1 MAVVFLAL
9 TAVLFSASY
18 VNQNKMMT
26 LQNAESSNVIPF
38 LFGIMWSVITAIG
51 WWIAIIIGGD
61 FSFIPLDIL
70 FAAIGGITAGACN
83 LCYVL
88 SLYHGPLSL
97 SSVTLGL
104 GPIIPVIL
112 AGVLLGQI
120 PTPIKIV
127 GLVLTIVVM
136 IIVNMGPIDKR
147 PSMKWFI
154 LAFGAFLM
162 YGLQLF
168 TFNMHYAYVDN
179 PNNAQ
184 FMGMLY
190 IFCALTFGIGFVVM
204 RNKTRND
211 EAEAA
216 LLSKLNYKMILLF
229 AVIQAATNGLAN
241 ALYVKAAADIPA
253 VVLYPTVETG
263 SMLLTSIVAF
273 VFFKEKITKQGA
285 VALVLGMAAVA
296 LLNM

>member
-1 MAVVFLAL
+1 MAFVFLAL

-38 LFGIMWSVITAIG
+38 LFGIMWSVLTAIG
-51 WWIAIIIGGD
+51 WWIAIVIGGD
-61 FSFIPLDIL
+61 FTFIPLDIL

-104 GPIIPVIL
+104 GPIIPVVL
-112 AGVLLGQI
+112 AAIFLGQI
-120 PTPIKIV
+120 PTTIKIV

-147 PSMKWFI
+147 PSFKWFL

-168 TFNMHYAYVDN
+168 TFNMHYAYVEN

-190 IFCALTFGIGFVVM
+190 IFCALTFAVGFLIM
-204 RNKTRND
+204 KNKTRSD
-211 EAEAA
+211 EAETA
-216 LLSKLNYKMILLF
+216 LLTKLNYKLILGF
-229 AVIQAATNGLAN
+229 AVIQAGTNGLAN

-273 VFFKEKITKQGA
+273 MFFKEKMTKQGI
-285 VALVLGMAAVA
+285 VALILGMIAVA

>member
-1 MAVVFLAL
+1 MAMISMIM
-9 TAVLFSASY
+9 TSVLFAVSY

-26 LQNAESSNVIPF
+26 LQNAQSSNVVPF
-38 LFGIMWSVITAIG
+38 LFGIMWSLLTACG
-51 WWIAIIIGGD
+51 WWIAIIVGGD
-61 FSFIPLDIL
+61 FSFISLDIL

-83 LCYVL
+83 LCYVM

-104 GPIIPVIL
+104 GPIVPVIL
-112 AGVLLGQI
+112 AAIFLGQM
-120 PTPIKIV
+120 PTGIKIV
-127 GLVLTIVVM
+127 GLIVTILVM
-136 IIVNMGPIDKR
+136 ILVNMGPIDKR
-147 PSMKWFI
+147 PSMKWFL
-154 LAFGAFLM
+154 LAMGAFLM

-168 TFNMHYAYVDN
+168 TFNMHYAYVEN

-190 IFCALTFGIGFVVM
+190 IFCALTFAVGYVVIK
-204 RNKTRND
+204 NKTKND
-211 EAEAA
+211 ATETEVLAN
-216 LLSKLNYKMILLF
+216 LNYKMILLF
-229 AVIQAATNGLAN
+229 AVIQAGSNGLAN

-273 VFFKEKITKQGA
+273 AFFKEKMTKQGIA
-285 VALVLGMAAVA
+285 ALILGMIGVT

>member
-1 MAVVFLAL
+1 MATLFLVL

-26 LQNAESSNVIPF
+26 LQNAQSSNVIPF
-38 LFGIMWSVITAIG
+38 LFGIMWSVLTACG
-51 WWIAIIIGGD
+51 WWIAIVIQGD
-61 FSFIPLDIL
+61 WTFIPLDIL

-83 LCYVL
+83 LCYVM

-104 GPIIPVIL
+104 GPIVPVVL
-112 AGVLLGQI
+112 AAIFLGQM
-120 PTPIKIV
+120 PTGIKWI
-127 GLVLTIVVM
+127 GLALTIIVM
-136 IIVNMGPIDKR
+136 IIVNLGPIDKR
-147 PSMKWFI
+147 PTIKWFL
-154 LAFGAFLM
+154 LAFGAFAM

-168 TFNMHYAYVDN
+168 TFNMHYAYVEN

-190 IFCALTFGIGFVVM
+190 IFCALTFAIGFFVM
-204 RNKTRND
+204 KNKTRDD

-216 LLSKLNYKMILLF
+216 LLSKLNYKLILGF
-229 AVIQAATNGLAN
+229 AVIQAATNGVAN
-241 ALYVKAAADIPA
+241 AFYVKAAADIPA

-263 SMLLTSIVAF
+263 SMLLTSLVAF
-273 VFFKEKITKQGA
+273 IFFKEKLTKQG
-285 VALVLGMAAVA
+285 VIALILGMAAVA

>member
-1 MAVVFLAL
+1 MAIISMVL
-9 TAVLFSASY
+9 TSVLFSVSY

-26 LQNAESSNVIPF
+26 LQNAQSSNVIPF
-38 LFGIMWSVITAIG
+38 LFGIMWSLLTAVG
-51 WWIAIIIGGD
+51 WWVAIVLGGD

-83 LCYVL
+83 LCYVM

-104 GPIIPVIL
+104 GPIVPVIL
-112 AGVLLGQI
+112 AAIFLGQI
-120 PTPIKIV
+120 PTAIKIV
-127 GLVLTIVVM
+127 GLAITVIVM
-136 IIVNMGPIDKR
+136 ILVNKGPVDKR
-147 PSMKWFI
+147 PSLKWFA
-154 LAFGAFLM
+154 LAMGAFMM

-168 TFNMHYAYVDN
+168 TFNMHYAYVAE
-179 PNNAQ
+179 PNNSQ

-190 IFCALTFGIGFVVM
+190 IFCALTFAIGFAIM
-204 RNKTRND
+204 KNKTRSD
-211 EAEAA
+211 EEEATVLA
-216 LLSKLNYKMILLF
+216 NLNYKLVLIF
-229 AVIQAATNGLAN
+229 AVIQATSNGVAN
-241 ALYVKAAADIPA
+241 ALYVKAAAGIPA

-273 VFFKEKITKQGA
+273 AFFKEKMTKQGI
-285 VALVLGMAAVA
+285 VALILGMVGVT

>member
-1 MAVVFLAL
+1 MGTLFLVL

-26 LQNAESSNVIPF
+26 LQNAQSSNVIPF
-38 LFGIMWSVITAIG
+38 LFGIMWSLLTACG
-51 WWIAIIIGGD
+51 WWITIIIQGD
-61 FSFIPLDIL
+61 WTFIPMDIL

-83 LCYVL
+83 LCYVM

-104 GPIIPVIL
+104 GPIVAVVLAVIF
-112 AGVLLGQI
+112 LGQL
-120 PTPIKIV
+120 PTGIQFV
-127 GLVLTIVVM
+127 GLGLTIVVM
-136 IIVNMGPIDKR
+136 IIVNMGPVDKR
-147 PSMKWFI
+147 PTLKWFL
-154 LAFGAFLM
+154 LAFGAFAM

-168 TFNMHYAYVDN
+168 TFNMHYAYVEN

-190 IFCALTFGIGFVVM
+190 IFCALTFAVGFFVM
-204 RNKTRND
+204 KNKTRD
-211 EAEAA
+211 DAAETE
-216 LLSKLNYKMILLF
+216 LLSKLNYKLIFLF
-229 AVIQAATNGLAN
+229 AVIQAATNGIAN

-263 SMLLTSIVAF
+263 SMLLTSLVAF
-273 VFFKEKITKQGA
+273 IFFKEKLTKTGII
-285 VALVLGMAAVA
+285 ALILGCAAVF

>member
-1 MAVVFLAL
+1 MATLFLVL

-26 LQNAESSNVIPF
+26 LQNAQSSNVIPF
-38 LFGIMWSVITAIG
+38 LFGIMWSVLTACG
-51 WWIAIIIGGD
+51 WWIAIAIQGD
-61 FSFIPLDIL
+61 WTFIPLDIL

-83 LCYVL
+83 LCYVM

-104 GPIIPVIL
+104 GPIVPVVL
-112 AGVLLGQI
+112 AAIFLGQM
-120 PTPIKIV
+120 PTGIKWI
-127 GLVLTIVVM
+127 GLALTIIVM
-136 IIVNMGPIDKR
+136 IIVNLGPIDKR
-147 PSMKWFI
+147 PTIKWFL
-154 LAFGAFLM
+154 LAFGAFAM

-168 TFNMHYAYVDN
+168 TFNMHYAYVEN

-190 IFCALTFGIGFVVM
+190 IFCALTFAIGFFVM
-204 RNKTRND
+204 KNKTRDD

-216 LLSKLNYKMILLF
+216 LLSKLNYKLILGF
-229 AVIQAATNGLAN
+229 AVIQATTNGVAN
-241 ALYVKAAADIPA
+241 AFYVKAAADIPA

-263 SMLLTSIVAF
+263 SMLLTSLVAF
-273 VFFKEKITKQGA
+273 IFFKEKLTKQG
-285 VALVLGMAAVA
+285 VIALILGMAAVA
-296 LLNM
+296 LLNI